1 MIRQKVKKVRK
12 SIKKTYRKYFTYED
26 SQHTLLSD
34 KAYLKQLFKAKMGYE
49 LDLKNPKTFNEKL
62 QWLKL
67 YDRRPE
73 YTTMVDKYAAKK
85 YVADIIGEEHII
97 PTLGL
102 YDSPDEIDFDALP
115 NQFVLKC
122 THSSGIGNCICTD
135 KSKLDIEEVK
145 EGLRKGLE
153 DDYYLDEREWP
164 YKNVPRKIIC
174 EKYMVDESGYELK
187 DYKFFCFDGEPM
199 ALQLISDRP
208 DLTVDYYD
216 CSFNHLPITKYH
228 HYPNSKKEYKKP
240 ISFERMIEIAKTLS
254 KNIPFVRIDL
264 YDIFGDVYFGEFTFF
279 PGGGIQRFEPEE
291 WDYTFGHWLKLPI
304 SKYSRIGV
312 DEQNGHDKD

>member
-1 MIRQKVKKVRK
+1 MLRQKLKKLKK
-12 SIKKTYRKYFTYED
+12 STQKTYRKYFTYED
-26 SQHTLLSD
+26 SQRSLLSD

-73 YTTMVDKYAAKK
+73 YTVMVDKLAAKK

-97 PTLGL
+97 PTIAV
-102 YDSPDEIDFDALP
+102 YNTPEEIDFDALP
-115 NQFVLKC
+115 DQFVLKC

-135 KSKLDIEEVK
+135 KSKLDFEKVR

-187 DYKFFCFDGEPM
+187 DYKFFCFDGKVKM
-199 ALQLISDRP
+199 MLLASGRP
-208 DLTVDYYD
+208 DTRLDYYD
-216 CSFNHLPITKYH
+216 CDFNHLPITKYGP
-228 HYPNSKKEYKKP
+228 YPNSEKALKKP
-240 ISFERMIEIAKTLS
+240 KNMDRMIEIAAKLS
-254 KNIPFVRIDL
+254 VGIPHVRVDL
-264 YDIFGDVYFGEFTFF
+264 YDIDGHIYFGELTFF
-279 PGGGIQRFEPEE
+279 QGGGVMAFEPVE
-291 WDYTFGHWLKLPI
+291 WDYTIGSWLSLP
-304 SKYSRIGV
+304 KKKTR
-312 DEQNGHDKD
+312 

>member
-1 MIRQKVKKVRK
+1 MLRQKLKKVKKGIR
-12 SIKKTYRKYFTYED
+12 KTYRKYFTYED

-73 YTTMVDKYAAKK
+73 YTVMVDKLAAKK

-97 PTLGL
+97 PTIAV
-102 YDSPDEIDFDALP
+102 YDTPDEIDFDTLP
-115 NQFVLKC
+115 DQFVLKC
-122 THSSGIGNCICTD
+122 THSSGIGNCICKD
-135 KSKLDIEEVK
+135 KSKLDFEKVR

-187 DYKFFCFDGEPM
+187 DYKFFCFDGVPKLMFIASQRLGNEETKF
-199 ALQLISDRP
+199 DF
-208 DLTVDYYD
+208 YD
-216 CSFNHLPITKYH
+216 MDFHHLDIINGHPNANPSPRK
-228 HYPNSKKEYKKP
+228 PNS
-240 ISFERMIEIAKTLS
+240 FELMKDLASKLS
-254 KNIPFVRIDL
+254 KNIPHVRVDL
-264 YDIFGDVYFGEFTFF
+264 YEVNEKVFFGELTFSHWGGFTK
-279 PGGGIQRFEPEE
+279 FEPEE
-291 WDYTFGHWLKLPI
+291 WDYTIGSWLTLP
-304 SKYSRIGV
+304 KKKTR
-312 DEQNGHDKD
+312 